1 MMFWFYSHNES
12 TGTFLGLFRNLV
24 RDGNRF
30 KKFGEPVVDKVF
42 INIFFSAAQGEL
54 YLEAMACFQELFCL
68 FGFHDK
74 IMRASTKAYANAFDL
89 YFM

>member
-1 MMFWFYSHNES
+1 MVFGFYGHKES

-24 RDGNRF
+24 GDGNRL

-54 YLEAMACFQELFCL
+54 NLEAVTRFQKLFCL
-68 FGFHDK
+68 LGFHDE
-74 IMRASTKAYANAFDL
+74 IV
-89 YFM
+89 